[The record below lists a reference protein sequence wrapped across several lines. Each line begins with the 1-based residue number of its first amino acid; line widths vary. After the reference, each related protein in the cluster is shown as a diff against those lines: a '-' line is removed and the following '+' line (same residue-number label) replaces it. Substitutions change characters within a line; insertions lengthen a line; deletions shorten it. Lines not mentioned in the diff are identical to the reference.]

1 MMQPKHRPIK
11 PTHTFCDAP
20 HPRQETAMDLFNT
33 RSVTFDDP
41 IEMLYACHGKVRN
54 FCNQVQMLPGY
65 IDANGRND
73 AVLQAVRQISQYFNT
88 AAPLHH
94 QDEEED
100 LFPLLLRHF
109 PHTRSSIEALQRQHE
124 SLHANWAAVAHEF
137 AELLADPAYHLQNDV
152 LQRFCAGYDTHLALE
167 EPLFETGRNLPA
179 QALAEAG
186 KNMAARRKV

>member
-1 MMQPKHRPIK
+1 
-11 PTHTFCDAP
+11 
-20 HPRQETAMDLFNT
+20 MDLFNT

-41 IEMLYACHGKVRN
+41 IEMLYACHGKVRR

-65 IDANGRND
+65 IADNGRND
-73 AVLQAVRQISQYFNT
+73 AVLQAVNQIRQYFNT

-109 PHTRSSIEALQRQHE
+109 PHTRSSIEELQRQHE
-124 SLHANWAAVAHEF
+124 NLHANWAAVEHEF
-137 AELLADPAYHLQNDV
+137 AELLANPAYRPQSNV
-152 LQRFCAGYDTHLALE
+152 LQRFCAGYDAHLALE
-167 EPLFETGRNLPA
+167 EPLFETGRKLPA
-179 QALAEAG
+179 QALAAAG